1 MEHFGV
7 KLVNRGKSFKL
18 VRDEFATVNTKPSL
32 SILSSLVKRNAYTD
46 ESGNSYRKEW
56 CDEYREVCLKNYD
69 LNMKFFSMLDRE
81 KFNIALESFLEQYKG
96 FKAVSDLTEYAGV
109 EGYYIMVLDEYK
121 QAYIGKTEDIKKR
134 IMQHWSKTKPFD
146 RTLFPVYSYDKS
158 CFSIDSFRA
167 LDTTRIF
174 VWRRGIS
181 DGIEAELISSFPAIF
196 CTNRIGGDIT
206 NAIQAIASMKT
217 RQLEK

>member
-18 VRDEFATVNTKPSL
+18 VRDEFAEINTKPSL
-32 SILSSLVKRNAYTD
+32 SILSSLVNRNAYTD
-46 ESGNSYRKEW
+46 ESGNFYRKEW

-69 LNMKFFSMLDRE
+69 LNMKYFTMLDRVE
-81 KFNIALESFLEQYKG
+81 FNRALEKFLEQYEG
-96 FKAVSDLTEYAGV
+96 FEEVSDLTEYSGV
-109 EGYYIMVLDEYK
+109 EGYYIMVLDNYK
-121 QAYIGKTEDIKKR
+121 QAYIGKTENVKKR

-146 RTLFPVYSYDKS
+146 RTLFPIYAYDKS
-158 CFSIDSFRA
+158 CFSIDFFRA

-174 VWRRGIS
+174 VWRREMS
-181 DGIEAELISSFPAIF
+181 DGIEAELISSFPDMF
-196 CTNRIGGDIT
+196 CPNRIGGDIT
-206 NAIQAIASMKT
+206 NAIQAIASMEM